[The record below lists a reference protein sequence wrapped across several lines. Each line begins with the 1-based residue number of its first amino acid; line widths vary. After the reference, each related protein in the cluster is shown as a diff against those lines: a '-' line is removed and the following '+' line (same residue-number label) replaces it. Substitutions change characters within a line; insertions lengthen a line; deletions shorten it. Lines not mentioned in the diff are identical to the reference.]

1 VSPNRVA
8 GDPTR
13 GLGNLNVSYSKLAD
27 FGAIR
32 TFGRGYGR
40 SDSELSA
47 RRFVTLTG
55 MRGAAALWVVTF
67 HAYPLVA
74 MLLNWPERAR
84 VPVVRDGF
92 LAVDLFFILSGFV
105 LSYGH
110 AERVQT
116 SVRGAYVSFLAG
128 RVRRIFPLH
137 WVCLGVVVLLVKS
150 APDHWWGPGPFSS
163 NSLITSALLVQTW
176 VPSTAQ
182 AWNHPAWSL
191 SAEWLAY
198 LVFPLVALALG
209 FVHNRVLAFIG
220 AILAILML
228 EVFLLSIGS
237 ASLDHVGAGGI
248 VRCLCEFVAGALIWK
263 ALWAED
269 GAVPANGDAWVALG
283 AVILGLAVSLP
294 MAQVVAP
301 FGFLAL
307 VIGCV
312 RPSRVGGW
320 LFGNRVL
327 TGLGE
332 ISFSFYLIHAP
343 VLASVALAADRFRLQ
358 DAELPAKLTLVT
370 AIPLL
375 VLGASI
381 LLWRFVEIPSRQFLQ
396 PSSPYGES
404 LQWKSEP
411 QASTKLVFWLT
422 MVVAM
427 TFSETAADFLS
438 GTMALGYGLSCALL
452 VTIVISVLVARIEVP
467 RFSHLSE
474 WALILCLSMA
484 GTALS
489 DCLDMSVG
497 LGDFKA
503 SIILALTLLA
513 VRRVWRSMPTTSLGR
528 FISVSKAES
537 MYTSLTVLL
546 VGALCTSF
554 ADLMSEQFG
563 LQHRDG
569 FVPIIAGLTCIAAA
583 GVWTRLPRNL
593 VFWAAFVLIRPL
605 GVTFGDALTKSHVQ
619 GGLQIG
625 AGHASLILMAAMI
638 VLIPIAGQHF
648 FGLLRQSQGN
658 SPAQAST

>member
-1 VSPNRVA
+1 
-8 GDPTR
+8 
-13 GLGNLNVSYSKLAD
+13 
-27 FGAIR
+27 
-32 TFGRGYGR
+32 
-40 SDSELSA
+40 
-47 RRFVTLTG
+47 

-74 MLLNWPERAR
+74 LLLNWPERAR
-84 VPVVRDGF
+84 VFVVRDGF

-116 SVRGAYVSFLAG
+116 SVRGTYLSFLAG

-150 APDHWWGPGPFSS
+150 NPDHWWGPGPFSS
-163 NSLITSALLVQTW
+163 SSLITSALLVQTW

-198 LVFPLVALALG
+198 LVFPLLAFALG
-209 FVHNRVLAFIG
+209 LITNRKLAFVG
-220 AILAILML
+220 AILALLML
-228 EVFLLSIGS
+228 EAFLLSIGS
-237 ASLDHVGAGGI
+237 ASLDHIGAGGI

-263 ALWAED
+263 TLWAEG
-269 GAVPANGDAWVALG
+269 GAVQANGDAWVALG
-283 AVILGLAVSLP
+283 AIILGVAVSLP

-312 RPSRVGGW
+312 LPSRVGEW
-320 LFGNRVL
+320 LFGNRIL
-327 TGLGE
+327 MGLGE

-343 VLASVALAADRFRLQ
+343 ILASLALVADRFRVR
-358 DAELPAKLTLVT
+358 DAGLPPQLALIT

-381 LLWRFVEIPSRQFLQ
+381 LLWRFVEVPSRRFLQ
-396 PSSPYGES
+396 PSPYAES
-404 LQWKSEP
+404 LQCKSEP
-411 QASTKLVFWLT
+411 PASTKLAFWLT

-438 GTMALGYGLSCALL
+438 GTVALGYGLSCALL
-452 VTIVISVLVARIEVP
+452 VTIVISVLVAQIEVP

-474 WALILCLSMA
+474 WALILCISMA

-497 LGDFKA
+497 LGDFNA
-503 SIILALTLLA
+503 SIVLVLTLLV
-513 VRRVWRSMPTTSLGR
+513 VRRVRQSIPTTGLGR
-528 FISVSKAES
+528 LITVRKAEA

-546 VGALCTSF
+546 VGALCTSLG
-554 ADLMSEQFG
+554 DLMSVQFG
-563 LQHRDG
+563 LQHPG
-569 FVPIIAGLTCIAAA
+569 GYVLILAGLTCIAAA

-605 GVTFGDALTKSHVQ
+605 GVTFGDALTKSHAQ

-625 AGHASLILMAAMI
+625 AGHASLVLMAAMI

-658 SPAQAST
+658 SRAQAPA

>member
-1 VSPNRVA
+1 M
-8 GDPTR
+8 
-13 GLGNLNVSYSKLAD
+13 
-27 FGAIR
+27 
-32 TFGRGYGR
+32 
-40 SDSELSA
+40 SA

-74 MLLNWPERAR
+74 SLLSWPERAQI
-84 VPVVRDGF
+84 PIIRDGF

-105 LSYGH
+105 LTYGH
-110 AERVQT
+110 AERIQT
-116 SVRGAYVSFLAG
+116 DVRGAYVSFLAG

-163 NSLITSALLVQTW
+163 NSLVTSALLVQAW
-176 VPSTAQ
+176 VPSTAR

-198 LVFPLVALALG
+198 LVFPLIALALG
-209 FVHNRVLAFIG
+209 FVNSRKLAFVG
-220 AILAILML
+220 AILALLVL
-228 EVFLLSIGS
+228 EAFLLGIGS
-237 ASLDHVGAGGI
+237 PSLDHVGAGGV

-263 ALWAED
+263 TLWAER

-283 AVILGLAVSLP
+283 AVILGVAVWLP
-294 MAQVVAP
+294 MAQVIAP

-312 RPSRVGGW
+312 LPSRVGEW
-320 LFGNRVL
+320 LFGNWML

-343 VLASVALAADRFRLQ
+343 ILTSLALVAERFRVQ
-358 DAELPAKLTLVT
+358 DGGLLAQLALVT

-381 LLWRFVEIPSRQFLQ
+381 LLWQFVEVPSRRFLQ
-396 PSSPYGES
+396 PSPFGE
-404 LQWKSEP
+404 LAQWMSEP
-411 QASTKLVFWLT
+411 RASTKLVFWLT

-427 TFSETAADFLS
+427 TFGETAADFWS
-438 GTMALGYGLSCALL
+438 GTMALGYSLSCALL
-452 VTIVISVLVARIEVP
+452 VTIVISVLVAQIEVP
-467 RFSHLSE
+467 RFSHLLE
-474 WALILCLSMA
+474 WALILCISMA

-489 DCLDMSVG
+489 DCLDTSVG
-497 LGDFKA
+497 LGDFNV
-503 SIILALTLLA
+503 SIVLALTLLA
-513 VRRVWRSMPTTSLGR
+513 VRRLRRSIYTAGLARVITDR
-528 FISVSKAES
+528 RAELI
-537 MYTSLTVLL
+537 YTSLTVLL
-546 VGALCTSF
+546 VGALCTSL
-554 ADLMSEQFG
+554 ADLMSEQVG
-563 LQHRDG
+563 LQNRGG
-569 FVPIIAGLTCIAAA
+569 FVLILVGLTCIAAA

-605 GVTFGDALTKSHVQ
+605 GVTFGDALTKSHAE

-658 SPAQAST
+658 SHAA